1 MSRTRTKPRLC
12 GWDKMEPRRVQ
23 VIRPPK
29 SSAAWPKRDQYGIA
43 WSVSTSGCL
52 EHGFGPKHPLG
63 LLHARSSVPT
73 AVPAILKTKPSL
85 RQKQWV
91 GTTSRGPTGGR
102 VPSLGNLITVRTRR
116 QRRSNNAHNAR
127 VPIDRSGNV
136 GPRSAIMRSGLSK
149 RNPQTAHPT
158 LFTKPLAHTFASGA
172 T

>member
-1 MSRTRTKPRLC
+1 MSRTRTKPR
-12 GWDKMEPRRVQ
+12 PR
-23 VIRPPK
+23 
-29 SSAAWPKRDQYGIA
+29 
-43 WSVSTSGCL
+43 STSGCL

-116 QRRSNNAHNAR
+116 QQ
-127 VPIDRSGNV
+127 G
-136 GPRSAIMRSGLSK
+136 GQIMHIMQGYQSTDLG
-149 RNPQTAHPT
+149 T
-158 LFTKPLAHTFASGA
+158 
-172 T
+172 